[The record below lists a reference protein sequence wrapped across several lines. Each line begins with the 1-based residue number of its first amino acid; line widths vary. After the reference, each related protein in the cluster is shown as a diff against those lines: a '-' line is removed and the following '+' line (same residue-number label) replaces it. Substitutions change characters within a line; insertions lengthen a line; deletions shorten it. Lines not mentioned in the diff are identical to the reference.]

1 MKILPFVLIFLFCS
15 TILCG
20 DSLADLLDDG
30 CGEGTTKDKCISTKP
45 NSDDSKCCWV
55 SKKSTSCEP
64 FPKDQDAF
72 DVIESTYKDG
82 GMKVECGANFLN
94 TISLISFVVT
104 FLF

>member
-1 MKILPFVLIFLFCS
+1 MMAVEKEQLKINVYPQHQIQM
-15 TILCG
+15 IL
-20 DSLADLLDDG
+20 
-30 CGEGTTKDKCISTKP
+30 
-45 NSDDSKCCWV
+45 NKCCWV

>member
-1 MKILPFVLIFLFCS
+1 MMAVEKEQLKINVYPQHQI
-15 TILCG
+15 
-20 DSLADLLDDG
+20 
-30 CGEGTTKDKCISTKP
+30 P
-45 NSDDSKCCWV
+45 DDSKCCWV
-55 SKKSTSCEP
+55 SKKSTYCEP
-64 FPKDQDAF
+64 FPKDQDAY